1 MYRLQTKVT
10 IDDFIT
16 GTIGTYVPLSQFELQ
31 IEQLHDLKKKCRIQM
46 QNKVNRNKKK
56 IQTTVLIS

>member
-31 IEQLHDLKKKCRIQM
+31 IEQLHDLKKIKMSNSNAKQSEP
-46 QNKVNRNKKK
+46 Q
-56 IQTTVLIS
+56 